1 MSHVTCLINSSLC
14 GLQFRRNSEPSPG
27 VMPQLRCDS
36 CAQAWRWRAGQGDSG
51 QVTCSPSTTS
61 QRQPSHQGVG
71 GSRRASTS
79 FPPLNLGTGQQRG
92 ASCGWPSGEA
102 HRGRSQSARAAHQ
115 TLCMWPYTPLS
126 PSGEEGCAYLP
137 MPRPLLSAS
146 LVFPGQ
152 PLHCPGWMLAPGG
165 QRGCPGMWLAWPV
178 ITRSSASAAGDGLVS
193 TAHPDHALA
202 ATRWQV
208 GRPTLCPGR
217 VPPPRT
223 HSKRMRTHTQP

>member
-1 MSHVTCLINSSLC
+1 MTHVLRPGDGGRDRGTVARSPLTLYHLAETTKPSGGGGLPTCLNLI
-14 GLQFRRNSEPSPG
+14 PSPEPG
-27 VMPQLRCDS
+27 HGAAARGQLWLAQRGGPQREESECPCGITRPCACAHTHRCLLL
-36 CAQAWRWRAGQGDSG
+36 G
-51 QVTCSPSTTS
+51 
-61 QRQPSHQGVG
+61 
-71 GSRRASTS
+71 RRAVCTC
-79 FPPLNLGTGQQRG
+79 P
-92 ASCGWPSGEA
+92 C
-102 HRGRSQSARAAHQ
+102 
-115 TLCMWPYTPLS
+115 
-126 PSGEEGCAYLP
+126 
-137 MPRPLLSAS
+137 PRPLLSAS